1 MIAKGRPA
9 FRLGS
14 DVESMKTDLIT
25 GAAAFA
31 KLAGEWDGVAG
42 QGMTDTPFQL
52 LAYQQ
57 AWWTHLQP
65 AGSELLTITT
75 RDEAGRLIGIGCF
88 FTDGGRLHFNGCIE
102 ETDYLD
108 LIAPA
113 EHAEA
118 VWRVTLDCL
127 CTLDRSKWQ
136 GLELCN
142 IPAASLCRAILPQL
156 APHYNLT
163 FEEQILE
170 VCPVI
175 PLAGTFDEYLEM
187 LDSKQ
192 RRELSRKLRRAE
204 AADVVTDDVSGAADI
219 DAEVDSFLNLLQKS
233 TFDKRDWLND
243 GRRALFHDVARSAQ
257 AAGTLQLLF
266 TAVEGRRAAAL
277 FNFDY
282 KDRIWVYNSGLDP
295 TAFSALSPGVVL
307 TATAIEQAI
316 ARGRREFDF
325 LRGNEEYKYRFGAS
339 DTSIYRLCLERAA

>member
-1 MIAKGRPA
+1 MN
-9 FRLGS
+9 
-14 DVESMKTDLIT
+14 TDLIR
-25 GAAAFA
+25 GAVAFTE
-31 KLAGEWDGVAG
+31 LADEWDGVAG
-42 QGMTDTPFQL
+42 KGMTDTPFQT

-65 AGSELLTITT
+65 EGSELITVTT
-75 RDEAGRLIGIGCF
+75 RDDAGQLLGIGCF
-88 FTDGGRLHFNGCIE
+88 FTSAGRLHFNGCIE

-118 VWRVTLDCL
+118 AWRATLECL
-127 CTLDRSKWQ
+127 GTLDRSICQ

-142 IPAASLCRAILPQL
+142 IPTASPSRTILPQL
-156 APHYNLT
+156 APQYNLT
-163 FEEQILE
+163 IVEQIAE

-175 PLAGTFDEYLEM
+175 PLPGSFEEYLET

-204 AADVVTDDVSGAADI
+204 AADVMTKDVSGSADI
-219 DAEVDSFLNLLQKS
+219 DAEIDHFLDLLQKS
-233 TFDKRDWLND
+233 TFEKRDWLNE

-266 TAVEGRRAAAL
+266 TSVEGRRAAAL

-307 TATAIEQAI
+307 TATAIERAI
-316 ARGRREFDF
+316 TLGRQEFDF
-325 LRGNEEYKYRFGAS
+325 LRGSEEYKYRFGAR
-339 DTSIYRLCLERAA
+339 DTAIYRLSLEQAA